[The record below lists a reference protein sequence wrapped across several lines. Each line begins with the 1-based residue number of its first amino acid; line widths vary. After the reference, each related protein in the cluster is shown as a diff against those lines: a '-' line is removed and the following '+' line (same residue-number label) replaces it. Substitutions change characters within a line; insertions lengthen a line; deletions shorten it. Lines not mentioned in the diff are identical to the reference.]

1 MMTSLQDYF
10 CKQHLYM
17 FFFFKQKTAYEM
29 RISDWSSD
37 VCSSDLARLELDSM
51 ELMRFANDD
60 VTRRDPA
67 AAIAR
72 DFPIAVCDREGAI
85 VPRMI
90 VKLII
95 AVGAKN
101 VMHQASRP
109 IILAR
114 EVPILHI
121 CAELIMGENFDIG
134 KASGRKRVCQ
144 DV

>member
-1 MMTSLQDYF
+1 MSEN
-10 CKQHLYM
+10 
-17 FFFFKQKTAYEM
+17 AE
-29 RISDWSSD
+29 RIG
-37 VCSSDLARLELDSM
+37 AGLELDSM
-51 ELMRFANDD
+51 ELICFARYD

-72 DFPIAVCDREGAI
+72 DFPIAVCDHEGAI
-85 VPRMI
+85 VPRMS

-114 EVPILHI
+114 EVPFLQIW
-121 CAELIMGENFDIG
+121 AALIID
-134 KASGRKRVCQ
+134 RKSV
-144 DV
+144 V

>member
-1 MMTSLQDYF
+1 MPENRERMG
-10 CKQHLYM
+10 
-17 FFFFKQKTAYEM
+17 
-29 RISDWSSD
+29 
-37 VCSSDLARLELDSM
+37 ARLELDSM

-72 DFPIAVCDREGAI
+72 DFPIAVCDHEGAI

-114 EVPILHI
+114 EVPFLQIW
-121 CAELIMGENFDIG
+121 AALIMGENRSEEHTSELPSLMRTSY
-134 KASGRKRVCQ
+134 A
-144 DV
+144 